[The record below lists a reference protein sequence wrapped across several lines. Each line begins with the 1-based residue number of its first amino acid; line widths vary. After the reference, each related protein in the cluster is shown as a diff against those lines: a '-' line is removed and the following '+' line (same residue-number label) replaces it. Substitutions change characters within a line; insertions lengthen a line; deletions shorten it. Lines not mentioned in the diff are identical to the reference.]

1 MGNISL
7 QVLNEKDY
15 QMVMSV
21 LKAFADNNIIRLETD
36 RNSLGVPGPPLTDE
50 QWIEYVKSAEAEPDI
65 SMEEMK
71 VIIKYLKTTPE
82 PMVIGS

>member
-7 QVLNEKDY
+7 QVLNEKDF

-21 LKAFADNNIIRLETD
+21 LKAFADNNIIRLET
-36 RNSLGVPGPPLTDE
+36 NENCLGVPGAPLTDE
-50 QWIEYVKSAEAEPDI
+50 QWVEYIKSAEAEPDI

-71 VIIKYLKTTPE
+71 VIMKYLKTQE
-82 PMVIGS
+82 PVVVVS